1 MRGPLHGYGSPT
13 PTVRNLPVV
22 DLPQANVADALTQPT
37 RARLFRLLG
46 DLGRPAPT
54 DELAERLGL
63 HPNGVRVHLDRLVE
77 AGLVVRRR
85 TRRPR
90 GRPRAEWSISTQA
103 APGGAA
109 PRAYGDLAR
118 WLARAI
124 APTPPQLRRIEL
136 AGREIGRELAP
147 ADAASAEDALRDTM
161 AALGFQPVLERDASG
176 RLCCR
181 LHNCPY
187 GDSVKENQEVVC
199 TMHRGVTR
207 GLLDVLEPA
216 AKLISFVPHDPENA
230 GCEMEVE
237 GLPATA

>member
-1 MRGPLHGYGSPT
+1 M
-13 PTVRNLPVV
+13 
-22 DLPQANVADALTQPT
+22 DLPQANVEDALTQPT

-46 DLGRPAPT
+46 DLGRPSPT

-63 HPNGVRVHLDRLVE
+63 HPNGVRVHLDRLAE

-85 TRRPR
+85 ARRPR
-90 GRPRAEWSISTQA
+90 GRPRHEWSISTQA
-103 APGGAA
+103 KPGGAA

-124 APTPPQLRRIEL
+124 APTPSELRRIEV

-147 ADAASAEDALRDTM
+147 AGAASAEVALQDTM

-187 GDSVKENQEVVC
+187 CDSVKENPEVVC
-199 TMHRGVTR
+199 TLHRGITR

-216 AKLISFVPHDPENA
+216 AKLVSFVPHDPESA
-230 GCEMEVE
+230 GCELEVE